1 MRKNYGPERRDPAFY
16 LDRTRYFLELV
27 GRPDKGMEFIHV
39 TGTAGKG
46 SVCAAVHS
54 CLAAAGRTAGIFTSP
69 YVTTTTEQIQ
79 VGGLFIS
86 AEDFVRIA
94 DSLKPLILKAQSGPY
109 GGPSSFEILMT
120 IALIYFK
127 EQKCDWVVLEVGLG
141 GRYDATNVIEHPV
154 ITAITM
160 IDYDHTEI
168 LGKTLHEIAHDKA
181 GIIKKDSEF
190 FTTERRS
197 GLRAIFK
204 KECEGQGAAFYEVA
218 PKGSHLDANAA
229 LVRSIA
235 AAAGVAESAIEKGLA
250 SVRMQCRFEAM
261 SRQPLVIL
269 DGAHNRAK
277 IGSTISNLSRASY
290 KKLVVITGLS
300 NMKKDARAVLE
311 PLAACADHLIIT
323 AFGSGD
329 RRSVHPDALVPFVRS
344 HMKKTATIEKAGS
357 AEDALQRARELAGA
371 EDCILVTG
379 SFFLAGEM
387 RKKWYPESLVLEARN
402 AFPHEDASRK

>member
-16 LDRTRYFLELV
+16 LDRTRYFLGLV
-27 GRPDKGMEFIHV
+27 GRPDKAAKFIHV

-46 SVCAAVHS
+46 SVCTAVHS
-54 CLAAAGRTAGIFTSP
+54 CLVAAGRTAGIFTSP

-79 VGGLFIS
+79 VGRLFIS

-94 DSLKPLILKAQSGPY
+94 DSLRPLILKAQAGPY

-127 EQKCDWVVLEVGLG
+127 EQKCEWVVLEVGLG
-141 GRYDATNVIEHPV
+141 GRYDATNIIEDPA

-168 LGKTLHEIAHDKA
+168 LGKTLREIAYDKA
-181 GIIKKDSEF
+181 GIIKKGSEF
-190 FTTERRS
+190 FTTERRPV
-197 GLRAIFK
+197 LRALFERICQEQRAKFH
-204 KECEGQGAAFYEVA
+204 AIPV
-218 PKGSHLDANAA
+218 KGSHLDANTA
-229 LVRSIA
+229 LVRAIA
-235 AAAGVAESAIEKGLA
+235 TAASVPEEAIKEGQA
-250 SVRMQCRFEAM
+250 AVRMQCRFESV
-261 SRQPLVIL
+261 SREPLVIL

-277 IGSTISNLSRASY
+277 IRSTVSNLSRVSY

-311 PLAACADHLIIT
+311 PLAACADHVIIT
-323 AFGSGD
+323 AFGSSD
-329 RRSVHPDALVPFVRS
+329 RRSVHPDALLPIVQS
-344 HMKKTATIEKAGS
+344 HMRSTATVEKTGS
-357 AEDALQRARELAGA
+357 VESALQRARELAADG
-371 EDCILVTG
+371 DCILVTG

-387 RKKWYPESLVLEARN
+387 RKKWYPESRVLEART
-402 AFPHEDASRK
+402 AFPHEDASR